1 MAMMIMLTM
10 MMLTMTNIMLNMG
23 RPGVSFPAQPFL
35 ASPRLTASQW
45 PLCIYRFPICNFVF
59 VSFSLW
65 ISLIALLCPFTLQVG
80 FPSEFSCPGL
90 PDIKSMPRSI
100 YGFPIFNSTLGG
112 ILYLPLFLII
122 LPVCEHNGAKK
133 LN

>member
-1 MAMMIMLTM
+1 MMMMMIKMIKM
-10 MMLTMTNIMLNMG
+10 MMMMMMVMVRMMTRMMLSMG
-23 RPGVSFPAQPFL
+23 WPGVSFPAQPFL

-65 ISLIALLCPFTLQVG
+65 ISLIALLCPFTLKVG

-122 LPVCEHNGAKK
+122 LPV
-133 LN
+133 